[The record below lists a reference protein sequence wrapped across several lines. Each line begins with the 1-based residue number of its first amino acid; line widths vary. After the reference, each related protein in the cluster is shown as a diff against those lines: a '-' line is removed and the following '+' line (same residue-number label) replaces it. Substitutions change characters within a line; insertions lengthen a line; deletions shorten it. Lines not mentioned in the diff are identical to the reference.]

1 MTVEQR
7 DVYLYPPSHDPS
19 LEPHPFIVLSTKGA
33 NGYENTFVACMIT
46 SSEKYRDDFSFE
58 LTDEMFESPLHKKNS
73 HVRMHLVTL
82 CLERQIRGIRIN
94 RIKPFYFGQ
103 LMKAMGD
110 IVFNY
115 DFTALN

>member
-19 LEPHPFIVLSTKGA
+19 LEHHPFIVLSVKVV
-33 NGYENTFVACMIT
+33 NRYENTFVACMIT

-82 CLERQIRGIRIN
+82 CLEKDIQGTRIN
-94 RIKPFYFGQ
+94 RMKPFYFRQ
-103 LMKAMGD
+103 LMESVGD
-110 IVFNY
+110 LVFNY
-115 DFTALN
+115 VFSPLD